1 MSLSG
6 GQDFQI
12 IQAQLVAWGFSDPP
26 AIITNSLS
34 LFQCR
39 FMDVHSKM
47 SPGGWMGWC
56 LSERQMGEGT
66 ALSSFLAFL
75 DEI

>member
-6 GQDFQI
+6 GQDIQI

-34 LFQCR
+34 FSVDSWMYTLKCHL
-39 FMDVHSKM
+39 VVGW
-47 SPGGWMGWC
+47 GG
-56 LSERQMGEGT
+56 
-66 ALSSFLAFL
+66 A
-75 DEI
+75 